1 MNSRYFLVLAVLVTF
16 TRPAAAEDWPAW
28 RHDTSRGNSTSLE
41 LADELHP
48 QWSRQLEALE
58 LAWPDQPKLDFE
70 RTHQPIVVGQ
80 RLILGSARNDRV
92 VCYSTRTGEEQWVFH
107 TEGPVRFAPVA
118 YQENIYFGSDDGY
131 LYCVSAET
139 GELVWQLRGG
149 AGDQKVLG
157 NGRLISAWPVRGAPT
172 ISEDGTLYFAA
183 SIWPFMGVFIH
194 AVDATTGEVLWTN
207 DGDGS
212 MYMLQPHNSDSF
224 AGVAPQGPLT
234 VKGDYLL
241 IPSGR
246 SVPACYDRH
255 TGKLVHFNLAQH
267 GKRGG
272 GWEVACMGDVFIN
285 GGQAFHL
292 ETGASLGSI
301 RGTFAFDDSRLI
313 HYNATRSL
321 YECLDASASE
331 IKNVETKDR
340 KGEPLTLTK
349 WSIPDRWEFKAPG
362 GNGMLIAGS
371 RLYSGAEGK
380 LLAFDFPE
388 AAPEQVES
396 DEDDEEKADSQPT
409 PTTAWELSLPGTP
422 TSLIAADDRLFV
434 VTEENELLCFG
445 PEKTEPRSFKLPQQ
459 QIAKSSDHEKT
470 VASLFKDIDV
480 KHGYGVCV
488 GLKDGSLVL
497 EMLRQEPTLNM
508 IVMDPDVDL
517 VNKLRDQLVELNLY
531 GTRVS
536 VLVGDLEWLEMPA
549 YLAKI
554 VVSEDPEI
562 ITSSIMG
569 NHLKSAEENA
579 ADNVSLQL
587 PNETAHVS
595 RLYSILRPYG
605 GTACIRVSDTYR
617 DAWDSDIKKAQLAG
631 AEITKDELGFDRLTR
646 SGAIPGAGNWT
657 HEHADS
663 ANTRVSTD
671 QVVKAPLGLLWF
683 GGTSHEG
690 VLPRHGHG
698 PQPQVVDGRAIVEGV
713 DMMRAV
719 DIYTG
724 RALWQRD
731 FPDVGAFYDFMGHQ
745 PGANGTG
752 TNFVSLPDGI
762 YVAYGNRCLRLDPA
776 TGETLAEIPI
786 PGEGGSD
793 RRWGYINVS
802 GDYLICGTDT
812 LVVDESRDGAPKPG
826 KNANLSASKQLYV
839 MDRNSGELLWS
850 AEAVNRFRHNAICA
864 DDGRLFAVDLLSQG
878 ELERLKRR
886 GQEPS
891 TTSRLICFDLNSG
904 SELWSTEEGVFGT
917 WLSFSKEHDV
927 LVESGRPTRDSLE
940 DEPKG
945 MRAFNAS
952 NGDLLWTQDY
962 SGPAIVHGEEI
973 LLQGFACHLLTGE
986 KVMRDHPVTGEEVEW
1001 TWSRNYG
1008 CNTPMASEHLM
1019 TFRSGAAGYY
1029 DLAGDGGTGNFG
1041 GFRSGCSNNL
1051 IVAGGILTV
1060 PDYTRTCVC
1069 GYQNQT
1075 SVGLVPMASAEMWT
1089 QFTLSES
1096 KNLKH
1101 LGLNLGAP
1109 GQRRADDGLLW
1120 LNEYDD
1126 VEIEFDEHYGFYNT
1140 HSSNIR
1146 GDALPWVAASG
1157 CRGIKRLTLN
1167 PKLNPFK
1174 KDPTAFTVRLYFC
1187 EPDNQDAGKRV
1198 FDVKIQDNVVL
1209 GSFDIAAA
1217 TGGRDVGTT
1226 IEFTDIPVRSNL
1238 VVEFESASPDDAN
1251 ATTVPVLSGIEV
1263 LRQESS
1269 Q

>member
-1 MNSRYFLVLAVLVTF
+1 M
-16 TRPAAAEDWPAW
+16 
-28 RHDTSRGNSTSLE
+28 E
-41 LADELHP
+41 LADELNL
-48 QWSRQLEALE
+48 QWSRQLESLE

-80 RLILGSARNDRV
+80 RLILGSSRNDRV
-92 VCYSTRTGEEQWVFH
+92 VCFDTRTGEKQWVFH

-131 LYCVSAET
+131 LYCVSADS
-139 GELVWQLRGG
+139 GELVWKLRGG

-157 NGRLISAWPVRGAPT
+157 NSRLISAWPVRGAPT

-194 AVDATTGEVLWTN
+194 AVDAASGDVLWTN

-224 AGVAPQGPLT
+224 AGVAPQGTL
-234 VKGDYLL
+234 VVEGDYLL

-255 TGKLVHFNLAQH
+255 TGKLIHFNLAQH

-272 GWEVACMGDVFIN
+272 GWEVACMDDVFIN

-292 ETGASLGSI
+292 QTGASLGSM
-301 RGTFAFDDSRLI
+301 RGPFAFDDSRLI
-313 HYNATRSL
+313 HYNPTRSL

-331 IKNVETKDR
+331 IKKVETKDR

-349 WSIPDRWEFKAPG
+349 WSIPDRWEFKGPG
-362 GNGMLIAGS
+362 GHGMLIAGS
-371 RLYSGAEGK
+371 RLYSGDENK
-380 LLAFDFPE
+380 LLAFDFP
-388 AAPEQVES
+388 ADVPEPAES
-396 DEDDEEKADSQPT
+396 AEDNEDEDDIGPT
-409 PTTAWELSLPGTP
+409 PTLAWELDIPGTP

-434 VTEENELLCFG
+434 VTQENELLCFG
-445 PEKTEPRSFKLPQQ
+445 PDKTKPRSFELPHEE
-459 QIAKSSDHEKT
+459 IAKSSDHEET
-470 VASLFKDIDV
+470 VAAMFKDIDV
-480 KHGYGVCV
+480 KNGYGVCV
-488 GLKDGSLVL
+488 GLKDGSLLL

-508 IVMDPDVDL
+508 IAMDPDAEL
-517 VNKLRDQLVELNLY
+517 VNKIRNQLIERDLY
-531 GTRVS
+531 GTRAS
-536 VLVGDLEWLEMPA
+536 VLVGDLEQLEMPA

-554 VVSEDPEI
+554 VVSETPEV
-562 ITSSIMG
+562 ITRLHTAKHENSTDEDGVASDE
-569 NHLKSAEENA
+569 NEASAYIR
-579 ADNVSLQL
+579 
-587 PNETAHVS
+587 
-595 RLYSILRPYG
+595 RLFAILRPYG
-605 GTACIRVSDTYR
+605 GTACILLP
-617 DAWDSDIKKAQLAG
+617 DADRESWNTAIERAQLAG
-631 AEITKDELGFDRLTR
+631 ARVTKDNLGFDRISR

-671 QVVKAPLGLLWF
+671 QVVRAPLGLLWF

-698 PQPQVVDGRAIVEGV
+698 PQPQVVDGRAIVEGM

-724 RALWQRD
+724 RALWERD
-731 FPDVGAFYDFMGHQ
+731 LPDVGAFYNFLGHQ

-786 PGEGGSD
+786 PREDGSD
-793 RRWGYINVS
+793 LRWGYINVT

-812 LVVDESRDGAPKPG
+812 LVVDESRDGVPKPG
-826 KNANLSASKQLYV
+826 KNANLSASKQIYV

-864 DDGRLFAVDLLSQG
+864 DAGRLFAVDLLSQG

-891 TTSRLICFDLNSG
+891 TKSRLICFDLASG
-904 SELWSTEEGVFGT
+904 SELWSTEDGVFGT
-917 WLSFSKEHDV
+917 WLSFSADHDV
-927 LVESGRPTRDSLE
+927 VVESGRPTRDSLD

-952 NGDLLWTQDY
+952 SGELLWTQDY

-973 LLQGFACHLLTGE
+973 LLQGFACQLLTGE
-986 KVMRDHPVTGEEVEW
+986 KVMRAHPVTGEEVEW

-1029 DLAGDGGTGNFG
+1029 DLASDGGTGNFG

-1075 SVGLVPMASAEMWT
+1075 SVGLVPMESAEMWT
-1089 QFTLSES
+1089 QFSLSES

-1120 LNEYDD
+1120 LNEYED
-1126 VEIEFDEHYGFYNT
+1126 VEIEFDEHYGFYNS
-1140 HSSNIR
+1140 HSAKIL

-1157 CRGIKRLTLN
+1157 CRGIKRLELN
-1167 PKLNPFK
+1167 PKLNPFQ

-1187 EPDNQDAGKRV
+1187 EPDNQEAGTRV

-1209 GSFDIAAA
+1209 DNFDIVAA
-1217 TGGRDVGTT
+1217 TGGRNVGTA
-1226 IEFTDIPVRSNL
+1226 IEFTDVPVRSSL
-1238 VVEFESASPDDAN
+1238 IVEFETDSPDDAN

-1263 LRQESS
+1263 LRQEDTP
-1269 Q
+1269 